1 MFHPTR
7 TIIKIQEDFREDEI
21 ESTAIVLEHESKERV
36 LKDALYD
43 VYTKPYVLKV
53 FDAYGNIEYYRI
65 QDKMTG

>member
-7 TIIKIQEDFREDEI
+7 TIIKIQDVTSDEI
-21 ESTAIVLEHESKERV
+21 ESTAILLENDSKERV

-43 VYTKPYVLKV
+43 VYIKPYVLKV
-53 FDAYGNIEYYRI
+53 FDAQGNIEYYRI

>member
-7 TIIKIQEDFREDEI
+7 TIIRIQGDFREDEI
-21 ESTAIVLEHESKERV
+21 ESTAIVLENDSKERV

-43 VYTKPYVLKV
+43 VYTKPYVLKM
-53 FDAYGNIEYYRI
+53 FDAQGNIEYYRI

>member
-7 TIIKIQEDFREDEI
+7 TIIKIQDVTSDEI
-21 ESTAIVLEHESKERV
+21 ESTAILLENDSKERV

-53 FDAYGNIEYYRI
+53 FDTYGNIEYYRI

>member
-7 TIIKIQEDFREDEI
+7 TIIKIQDVTSDEI
-21 ESTAIVLEHESKERV
+21 ESTAILLENDSKERV
-36 LKDALYD
+36 LNDALYD